1 MKAIKPAI
9 IHIFQILAF
18 LAVPLFVYL
27 FIVNSSLASIGP
39 EVTHYV
45 PSDEETN
52 YLTALSVYRG
62 EGLYKNF
69 SISYPPGRFIAQAL
83 FFRLTAPTV
92 VSARIYMNLFA
103 PLLFPTLLFFLT
115 YRLLRTLKLGF
126 LPAYL
131 LGWLALLF
139 DLTLVHSAQEVHVL
153 IAAFGLILLSS
164 LRRRHFFLGLFLGL
178 IFLFRFEAG
187 IIVTLSLLLSCRTIP
202 TRQSIFGFLV
212 VWLPVIINLLVYG
225 TLFNFFYDTII
236 LGLITQPRAMGQA
249 IPPNA
254 LWFVFLSSLIA
265 VFGFALSLATSPNKS
280 IRVFAGVALLSY
292 VSALGR
298 SDEGHLWYAL
308 LWLPLLTSY
317 AITQLGRIRIIPT
330 LFIGIILFLICYLVI
345 IAKSPA
351 LFLLVGSLLLILAPR
366 YGKFSREFA
375 LAGLLTSLLVFHS
388 FAYFTLRFQIPRY
401 IGALAHPWTQ
411 DSVPD
416 SIAGL
421 DFPPSTTATL
431 SQIQSAITDSSP
443 SLFIFPENTIYYE
456 YFGLPRPTRY
466 LYLTGERTAKTES
479 EIIANLESASNL
491 YILVFPV
498 KAAQRGGDIWS
509 WIESHTKS
517 ITTAPYQSTIVELR
531 QTILTTSN

>member
-1 MKAIKPAI
+1 MKVTKPVI
-9 IHIFQILAF
+9 IPILKILAF
-18 LAVPLFVYL
+18 LIAPLFVYL

-52 YLTALSVYRG
+52 FLTAMSVYRG

-69 SISYPPGRFIAQAL
+69 SISYPPGRFIAQAA
-83 FFRLTAPTV
+83 FFHLTAPTV
-92 VSARIYMNLFA
+92 ISARIYMNLFA

-115 YRLLRTLKLGF
+115 YRIIGS
-126 LPAYL
+126 YL
-131 LGWLALLF
+131 LAWLALLL

-164 LRRRHFFLGLFLGL
+164 LRWRHFFLGLFLGL

-187 IIVTLSLLLSCRTIP
+187 IIVALSLLLSCRTIP

-212 VWLPVIINLLVYG
+212 VWLPVTINLLVHG

-236 LGLITQPRAMGQA
+236 LGLITQPRVMGQA
-249 IPPNA
+249 IPPNS

-280 IRVFAGVALLSY
+280 IRVIAGIALLSY

-308 LWLPLLTSY
+308 LWVPLLTSY

-330 LFIGIILFLICYLVI
+330 LFIGIILFLISYLVI
-345 IAKSPA
+345 IAKSPGF
-351 LFLLVGSLLLILAPR
+351 FLLAASLALIIATR
-366 YGKFSREFA
+366 FTRFSREFA
-375 LAGLLTSLLVFHS
+375 LAGLLISLLVFHS
-388 FAYFTLRFQIPRY
+388 LSYFKLRFQIPRY
-401 IGALAHPWTQ
+401 TGSLSHPWTQ
-411 DSVPD
+411 AASGG
-416 SIAGL
+416 SIGGL
-421 DFPPSTTATL
+421 DFPDSTLTTL
-431 SQIQSAITDSSP
+431 SQIKGNITGDNP

-456 YFGLPRPTRY
+456 YFDLPRPTRY
-466 LYLTGERTAKTES
+466 FYLIGERTRRTEA
-479 EIIANLESASNL
+479 EIIRDLENTNNL
-491 YILVFPV
+491 YILVFPD
-498 KAAQRGGDIWS
+498 KAKQRGGDIWT
-509 WIESHTKS
+509 WMQNNTTTV
-517 ITTAPYQSTIVELR
+517 ITLPYQDKSVELR
-531 QTILTTSN
+531 NFSY

>member
-1 MKAIKPAI
+1 MKAIKPVI

-18 LAVPLFVYL
+18 LAVPLLVYL
-27 FIVNSSLASIGP
+27 FIVNSSLASIGS
-39 EVTHYV
+39 EVTHYI

-52 YLTALSVYRG
+52 FLTAMSVYRG

-115 YRLLRTLKLGF
+115 YRIIRILRLQF
-126 LPAYL
+126 VPAYL
-131 LGWLALLF
+131 LGWLALLL

-164 LRRRHFFLGLFLGL
+164 LRWRQFFLGLFLGL

-187 IIVTLSLLLSCRTIP
+187 IIVTLSLALAYRHLP
-202 TRQSIFGFLV
+202 TKQSIFGFLV

-249 IPPNA
+249 IPPND
-254 LWFVFLSSLIA
+254 LWYVFLSTLIA
-265 VFGFALSLATSPNKS
+265 VIGLSLSLAANHSKPF
-280 IRVFAGVALLSY
+280 RVVAGVALLSY

-308 LWLPLLTSY
+308 LWLPLLVSY
-317 AITQLGRIRIIPT
+317 ALTRLGRVRIFLT
-330 LFIGIILFLICYLVI
+330 LFIGIILFSISYLII
-345 IAKSPA
+345 IVKSPA
-351 LFLLVGSLLLILAPR
+351 FFLLVASLSLIVAGR
-366 YGKFSREFA
+366 FARFSREIA
-375 LAGLLTSLLVFHS
+375 LAGIVTSLLVFHS

-401 IGALAHPWTQ
+401 SGSLVHPWTQ
-411 DSVPD
+411 AASGG
-416 SIAGL
+416 SIGGL
-421 DFPPSTTATL
+421 DFPASTL
-431 SQIQSAITDSSP
+431 STLAQIKSNIVGIDPQ
-443 SLFIFPENTIYYE
+443 LFIFPENTIYYE

-466 LYLTGERTAKTES
+466 TYLIGERTAKTES
-479 EIIANLESASNL
+479 DIIRDLESTPNL
-491 YILVFPV
+491 YILTFPD
-498 KAAQRGGDIWS
+498 KARQRGGDVWE
-509 WIESHTKS
+509 WIKQHTRVLYTNS
-517 ITTAPYQSTIVELR
+517 IQFSPIELR
-531 QTILTTSN
+531 HVE

>member
-1 MKAIKPAI
+1 MKAIKPVI

-18 LAVPLFVYL
+18 LAVPLLVYL

-52 YLTALSVYRG
+52 FLTAMSVYRG
-62 EGLYKNF
+62 RDYTKTLVF
-69 SISYPPGRFIAQAL
+69 PIPGRFIAQAL

-115 YRLLRTLKLGF
+115 YRLLRVLKIGF
-126 LPAYL
+126 FPAYL

-164 LRRRHFFLGLFLGL
+164 LRWRHFFLGLFLGL

-187 IIVTLSLLLSCRTIP
+187 IIVTLSLALAYRHLP
-202 TRQSIFGFLV
+202 TKQSIFGFLV

-308 LWLPLLTSY
+308 LWFPLL
-317 AITQLGRIRIIPT
+317 
-330 LFIGIILFLICYLVI
+330 LVI
-345 IAKSPA
+345 PSLRLAVSGSSPRSLLELFFSSPA
-351 LFLLVGSLLLILAPR
+351 I
-366 YGKFSREFA
+366 
-375 LAGLLTSLLVFHS
+375 
-388 FAYFTLRFQIPRY
+388 
-401 IGALAHPWTQ
+401 
-411 DSVPD
+411 
-416 SIAGL
+416 
-421 DFPPSTTATL
+421 
-431 SQIQSAITDSSP
+431 
-443 SLFIFPENTIYYE
+443 
-456 YFGLPRPTRY
+456 
-466 LYLTGERTAKTES
+466 
-479 EIIANLESASNL
+479 
-491 YILVFPV
+491 
-498 KAAQRGGDIWS
+498 
-509 WIESHTKS
+509 
-517 ITTAPYQSTIVELR
+517 
-531 QTILTTSN
+531 